1 MASAEQQQQQ
11 QMQPASF
18 LMGHVAPVLSLD
30 SRDWMLASGSEDKT
44 CRIWDLRTEKVHK
57 ALTGFDSP
65 VSTTTFTPAD
75 GHTIYVGSGTKI
87 HTFDLRMEAL
97 VLNSATQS
105 ARVYDGAEDEINQIQ
120 INHRATYLA
129 ACDDAGDVR
138 VLDLK
143 THKWMRKIERTHDN
157 IAMTVQFVPKK
168 DLQALSGGM
177 DKLVVAWDFYK
188 GRATQLIE
196 TDMPQVDVAQSK
208 QLFNP
213 PFVHSIAA
221 HPSGTR
227 MAVGLGDGSV
237 QFLHTSTDLPTAPS
251 ALEGDMAALSVSAS
265 NKSKKKA
272 ASSGKGNDGWLIGG
286 RMVDAH
292 ASAIATIEYARFNPG
307 WLITSSSN
315 GSIAIW
321 DDATARYE
329 TMQRQNEI
337 LDLQKRNLTLAKKGQ
352 LEGQAAL
359 PYGRSCEPVMEF
371 RTGGVFERVNCVAT
385 SKGAA
390 GDEGAG
396 VGAGGGVGGERK
408 LFVAGTHPR
417 IGDKKM
423 QGRIAVYHL

>member
-1 MASAEQQQQQ
+1 MATEQQQQ

-18 LMGHVAPVLSLD
+18 LLGHVAPVLSLD

-44 CRIWDLRTEKVHK
+44 CRIWDLRTDKVHK

-65 VSTTTFTPAD
+65 VATTTFTPVD

-87 HTFDLRMEAL
+87 HTFDLRMESL

-105 ARVYDGAEDEINQIQ
+105 TRVYDGAEDEINQIQ
-120 INHRATYLA
+120 VNHRATCLA

-143 THKWMRKIERTHDN
+143 THKWMRKFERIHDN
-157 IAMTVQFVPKK
+157 IAMTVQFISKK

-188 GRATQLIE
+188 GRATQLID
-196 TDMPQVDVAQSK
+196 TDTPQVEVAQSK

-227 MAVGLGDGSV
+227 MAVGLGDGSI

-251 ALEGDMAALSVSAS
+251 LEGGMAALSVTPSAS
-265 NKSKKKA
+265 KKSKKKA
-272 ASSGKGNDGWLIGG
+272 ASSGKGTENGWLIGG
-286 RMVDAH
+286 RLSDAH
-292 ASAIATIEYARFNPG
+292 ASPIATIEYAGFNPG
-307 WLITSSSN
+307 WLVTSSSN

-321 DDATARYE
+321 DDETARYE
-329 TMQRQNEI
+329 TMQRQNEMQ
-337 LDLQKRNLTLAKKGQ
+337 DLQKHNLALAKKGQ
-352 LEGQAAL
+352 VEGQVAL
-359 PYGRSCEPVMEF
+359 P
-371 RTGGVFERVNCVAT
+371 
-385 SKGAA
+385 
-390 GDEGAG
+390 
-396 VGAGGGVGGERK
+396 
-408 LFVAGTHPR
+408 
-417 IGDKKM
+417 
-423 QGRIAVYHL
+423 